1 MKEKIKVHYVRRV
14 YGPGGGK
21 ISGDIFEKLLANY
34 VDLVDLNEAQVVHNY
49 DGPLKIFR
57 KPSVFVVN
65 SWKFTCPACIQT
77 TTYDEKICLNGSL
90 FKCMKCYA
98 YNKNFETKSKQ
109 EVMRFASSL
118 YYAKN
123 RYRLFKLKKQENI
136 ISISGALKKV
146 LEENNVKVTRVIYD
160 PLDPILLQK

>member
-90 FKCMKCYA
+90 FKIALSNNGITWVSCKC
-98 YNKNFETKSKQ
+98 
-109 EVMRFASSL
+109 SSP
-118 YYAKN
+118 N
-123 RYRLFKLKKQENI
+123 PT
-136 ISISGALKKV
+136 SG
-146 LEENNVKVTRVIYD
+146 
-160 PLDPILLQK
+160 